1 LNFAI
6 TFAQNFALQFP
17 NAINEREF
25 ESQPFP
31 ISIQKSEHTR
41 MISSAKETFM
51 GKQAKNPK
59 CMESDSIQN
68 YSKDTPFVS
77 KKR

>member
-1 LNFAI
+1 MLSF
-6 TFAQNFALQFP
+6 
-17 NAINEREF
+17 
-25 ESQPFP
+25 
-31 ISIQKSEHTR
+31 
-41 MISSAKETFM
+41 AKEIVM
-51 GKQAKNPK
+51 GKQAKKPK